1 MAEFHR
7 NTPGQDVP
15 MREQIARRAYEI
27 YEQRGREDGRDMED
41 WLAAEGE
48 LRNRNLTRPQPI
60 SLAVQASSATGSR
73 RRQAKSKAASASR
86 PAKPFDS
93 TESLDNHRTQ

>member
-73 RRQAKSKAASASR
+73 RRPRNHSTVLNRLTTTGHSNQA
-86 PAKPFDS
+86 
-93 TESLDNHRTQ
+93 